1 MRLMLIT
8 GEFPNPADSNKAI
21 FNFNLVRALAQ
32 SHQVQVVCPI
42 PWVDEIAARRAGRWN
57 LSPDRRATVGGAD
70 VAFPRYWYPPKI
82 LRNQYGRCF
91 RWSIRDEVER
101 MAVAQPPEAVL
112 GYWAHPDGE
121 AAVRVGRMLKVPS
134 GIIIGGSDVLLL
146 TKNRSRR
153 RQIVSALTGAN
164 LILTVNCH
172 LGEKVVELGVKP
184 ENVRVWERGVDQ
196 AVFTPGDKHEARR
209 RLGLA
214 PQEPTFLWVGRLVPV
229 KGLEVLMEACSILR
243 TRGSTFKVH
252 LIGEGPLRAALQA
265 DVASRGLEDSIHF
278 VGRQMPEQ
286 LGNWYRAADLTVL
299 PSWSEGLPNV
309 LRESAA
315 CATPFVASRVGG
327 IPEIAGPADR
337 LFPPGDAAG
346 MADAIE
352 ASLAARSEPCRSRS
366 LSWQESADSLVR
378 ILQPFLPRVPRHAAL
393 LPRAASGFKGFGA
406 ESSGRVGSLN

>member
-1 MRLMLIT
+1 
-8 GEFPNPADSNKAI
+8 
-21 FNFNLVRALAQ
+21 
-32 SHQVQVVCPI
+32 
-42 PWVDEIAARRAGRWN
+42 
-57 LSPDRRATVGGAD
+57 
-70 VAFPRYWYPPKI
+70 
-82 LRNQYGRCF
+82 
-91 RWSIRDEVER
+91 
-101 MAVAQPPEAVL
+101 
-112 GYWAHPDGE
+112 
-121 AAVRVGRMLKVPS
+121 
-134 GIIIGGSDVLLL
+134 
-146 TKNRSRR
+146 
-153 RQIVSALTGAN
+153 
-164 LILTVNCH
+164 
-172 LGEKVVELGVKP
+172 
-184 ENVRVWERGVDQ
+184 
-196 AVFTPGDKHEARR
+196 
-209 RLGLA
+209 
-214 PQEPTFLWVGRLVPV
+214 
-229 KGLEVLMEACSILR
+229 MEACSILR